1 MLEDRDGDAKRHIGA
16 CRVNPVLS
24 FAKKKNGPESL
35 GAVDGSQLRLLAQLE
50 VQLQAELHDTRVA
63 G

>member
-24 FAKKKNGPESL
+24 FAKKNGPESL
-35 GAVDGSQLRLLAQLE
+35 GAVDGNQLRLLAQLE